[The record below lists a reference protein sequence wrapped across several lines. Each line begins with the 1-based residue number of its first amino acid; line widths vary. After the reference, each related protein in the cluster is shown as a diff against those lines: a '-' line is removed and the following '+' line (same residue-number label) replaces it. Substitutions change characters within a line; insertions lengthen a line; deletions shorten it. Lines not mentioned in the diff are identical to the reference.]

1 MRKYC
6 LKHGALAGILSL
18 AVVSL
23 AACGDVADSASR
35 QASASEV
42 AIDTPA
48 EIPATRNDAGN
59 ATTVSDDPVAT
70 VAPEPAT
77 GRTAAAPS
85 RKPQDSTMPGAPAQM
100 APSPTPSAPAS
111 TNPHAGHDMTTMSDE
126 DMKAMGH
133 N

>member
-1 MRKYC
+1 MRKYWQ
-6 LKHGALAGILSL
+6 KHGALAGILPL

-23 AACGDVADSASR
+23 AACGDAADSASR
-35 QASASEV
+35 QASASEA

-48 EIPATRNDAGN
+48 EIPATRNDAGHA
-59 ATTVSDDPVAT
+59 ATVIDDPLAT
-70 VAPEPAT
+70 VAPEPAA

-85 RKPQDSTMPGAPAQM
+85 TKPQGSKMPGAPAQM

>member
-1 MRKYC
+1 MRKYRG
-6 LKHGALAGILSL
+6 KHVALAGILPL
-18 AVVSL
+18 VVALL
-23 AACGDVADSASR
+23 AACGDAADSASR

-59 ATTVSDDPVAT
+59 ATTVSDDPVAA

-85 RKPQDSTMPGAPAQM
+85 TKPQGSTMPGAPAQM